1 MKLNIAGPRSLKDP
15 SSVDYAWQTVH
26 YLRTLYQSR
35 ESSDKKFEEILE
47 QAKAARI
54 WERIPEENPYG
65 SLDSMLVAEIGDTE
79 AVAVEKVRLGQH
91 GGDHTSKQEPE
102 QAHNIRLLHY
112 GTHTNYLRARLKR
125 DHEEIL
131 ARLDAGEFKSTYQAA
146 LEAGIV
152 RKPTALEI
160 LKRTWKKT
168 TQAEQTEFLAWISE
182 SHKLA

>member
-15 SSVDYAWQTVH
+15 SSPEYAWQTIH

-65 SLDSMLVAEIGDTE
+65 SLDAMLVAEIGDTE
-79 AVAVEKVRLGQH
+79 AVAVEKVKLGQH
-91 GGDHTSKQEPE
+91 GGDHKSNGNQATVGRLKIYGKNPE
-102 QAHNIRLLHY
+102 
-112 GTHTNYLRARLKR
+112 YLRARLERSHK
-125 DHEEIL
+125 EIA

-152 RKPTALEI
+152 RKPTSLEI
-160 LKRTWKKT
+160 LKRAWKKA
-168 TQAEQTEFLAWISE
+168 TQAEQTEFLAWVSE
-182 SHKLA
+182 